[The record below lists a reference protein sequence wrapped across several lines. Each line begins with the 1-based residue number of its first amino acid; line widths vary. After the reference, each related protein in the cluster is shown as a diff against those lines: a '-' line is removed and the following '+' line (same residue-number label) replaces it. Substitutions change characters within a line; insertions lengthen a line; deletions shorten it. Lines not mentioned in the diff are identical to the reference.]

1 MHSWSLSSPCLLLVC
16 TRLCKKGI
24 TIGSNNSII
33 VVVIRERNLSEMIF
47 IRIFGDVRKSSTH
60 VPSSFSSFFLFDITN
75 VNQVYLPSILVKQ
88 AKRRNRKILFASS
101 NNLLHRCQ
109 FERKNAIEST
119 KKEQKMKRRERSA
132 FKFLYYRD
140 YSL

>member
-1 MHSWSLSSPCLLLVC
+1 
-16 TRLCKKGI
+16 
-24 TIGSNNSII
+24 
-33 VVVIRERNLSEMIF
+33 MIF

-60 VPSSFSSFFLFDITN
+60 VLSSFSSFFLFDITN

-132 FKFLYYRD
+132 FKFLYYRSIQRCALLR
-140 YSL
+140 YLSLYRSLRLTLTLTSDSSARREFQLVDRPKPAYAM